1 MTVRHLRGALAAT
14 AAGILLAG
22 LALFTGA
29 GPAAAAP
36 VTDCTQWGTTKM
48 QGGAY
53 TYQQNE

>member
-36 VTDCTQWGTTKM
+36 VTDCTQWGTT
-48 QGGAY
+48 
-53 TYQQNE
+53 